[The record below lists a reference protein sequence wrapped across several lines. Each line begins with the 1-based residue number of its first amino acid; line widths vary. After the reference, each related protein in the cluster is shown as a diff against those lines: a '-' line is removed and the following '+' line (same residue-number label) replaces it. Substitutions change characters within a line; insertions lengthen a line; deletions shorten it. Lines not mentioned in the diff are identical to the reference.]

1 VAKVIKYCL
10 VISAI
15 LWLRD
20 IIIKRS
26 LFLSDFNHGFNNTF
40 RNLESR
46 SPQKNEFFFFH
57 LKLKEFRLQSEEK
70 GLKIWILFTLL
81 IIFSSKCFGDGTPLS
96 DLPTVRW
103 VGRGLKELGS

>member
-1 VAKVIKYCL
+1 MAKVIKYCL
-10 VISAI
+10 VIGAI

-46 SPQKNEFFFFH
+46 SAHKNDFPP
-57 LKLKEFRLQSEEK
+57 LKLKEFRLQSEEI
-70 GLKIWILFTLL
+70 GFEIWILLT
-81 IIFSSKCFGDGTPLS
+81 
-96 DLPTVRW
+96 
-103 VGRGLKELGS
+103 

>member
-1 VAKVIKYCL
+1 MAKVIKYCL
-10 VISAI
+10 VIGAI

-46 SPQKNEFFFFH
+46 SPHKKDFFPP
-57 LKLKEFRLQSEEK
+57 S
-70 GLKIWILFTLL
+70 
-81 IIFSSKCFGDGTPLS
+81 
-96 DLPTVRW
+96 
-103 VGRGLKELGS
+103 